1 MSHCLLTAN
10 ISGYI
15 TAKAVLQKC
24 SDIFFITFES
34 LSVKSRVMN
43 YHVQCKSV
51 YSSDLITLSKKT
63 TSPGQQGV
71 RSDDNN
77 FSSIWTYRLHSNW
90 PKKQKDVTDPFLHC
104 VNSTN
109 HTKSCLSILIS
120 YVILF
125 FSILSYIFLSMW
137 PQSDIRIYAI
147 FMSHTHLK
155 WRICR

>member
-1 MSHCLLTAN
+1 MQL
-10 ISGYI
+10 
-15 TAKAVLQKC
+15 
-24 SDIFFITFES
+24 FFITFES

-71 RSDDNN
+71 TVGVMIITFPLSEHIGYIRTD
-77 FSSIWTYRLHSNW
+77 L
-90 PKKQKDVTDPFLHC
+90 KKQKDVTDPFLHC

-125 FSILSYIFLSMW
+125 FSILSYIFLSMS

-147 FMSHTHLK
+147 SMSHTHLK
-155 WRICR
+155 

>member
-1 MSHCLLTAN
+1 MLRWHMSHCLLTAN

-51 YSSDLITLSKKT
+51 YSSELITLSKKT

-71 RSDDNN
+71 TVGVMIITFPLSEHIGYIRTD
-77 FSSIWTYRLHSNW
+77 L
-90 PKKQKDVTDPFLHC
+90 KKQKDVTDPFLNC

-125 FSILSYIFLSMW
+125 FFYFILYFLSM
-137 PQSDIRIYAI
+137 
-147 FMSHTHLK
+147 
-155 WRICR
+155 